1 MYRVRVLVVIC
12 LFAVLASTTALFA
25 QQSSAASSGSASSDA
40 TGSDQKVVM
49 KVGATKLTEGQFDD
63 IFADFSKANEGGPV
77 TTRKAIGES
86 LASALVFSQQAEA
99 QGVDKDPEIQR
110 QIEASRI
117 QILSNAEFERMEKQA
132 TPTMQEVAAFY
143 NAHLDDFDEVS
154 IRRLFVYKQTASSS
168 GHGLPDA
175 EAKARAE
182 QIRKVLASGGDAKAL
197 IAGTKDMIDADP
209 ITFKR
214 DELTGAMAQAFDMK
228 EGEWSQ
234 VADSPDA
241 DLFFQVVKKARLT
254 LAQATP
260 AIQKKLQAQKLREAV
275 QALKN
280 KTGIWMDDAYF
291 SGPLTATKGAVANSS
306 SAKQTQEKR

>member
-1 MYRVRVLVVIC
+1 MLRGQALVVIC
-12 LFAVLASTTALFA
+12 LFAAVPATSSFA
-25 QQSSAASSGSASSDA
+25 QQSSAVSSGAASTGS

-49 KVGATKLTEGQFDD
+49 KVGDTKLTEGQFND
-63 IFADFSKANEGGPV
+63 IFADFQKANEGGPV
-77 TTRKAIGES
+77 TTRKSIGES
-86 LASALVFSQQAEA
+86 FASAFVFSQQAEA
-99 QGVDKDPEIQR
+99 QGLDEDPEIQR

-132 TPTMQEVAAFY
+132 KPTMQEVAAYY
-143 NAHLDDFDEVS
+143 NAHLDDFDEVA
-154 IRRLFVYKQTASSS
+154 IRRLFVYKQTATSS

-209 ITFKR
+209 LTFNR
-214 DELTGAMAQAFDMK
+214 DDLTGTMAKAFDMK

-234 VADSPDA
+234 VADTPDA
-241 DLFFQVVKKARLT
+241 DIFFQVVKKDRLS

-260 AIQKKLQAQKLREAV
+260 AVEKKLQAQKLRDEV

-291 SGPLTATKGAVANSS
+291 SGPLTATKGAVASS
-306 SAKQTQEKR
+306 SSEKQQTQEKR

>member
-1 MYRVRVLVVIC
+1 V
-12 LFAVLASTTALFA
+12 
-25 QQSSAASSGSASSDA
+25 
-40 TGSDQKVVM
+40 
-49 KVGATKLTEGQFDD
+49 
-63 IFADFSKANEGGPV
+63 FSK
-77 TTRKAIGES
+77 
-86 LASALVFSQQAEA
+86 QAEA
-99 QGVDKDPEIQR
+99 DGIDKDPEIQR

-132 TPTMQEVAAFY
+132 KPTMQEVAAYY

-154 IRRLFVYKQTASSS
+154 IRRLFVYKQNEHSA

-209 ITFKR
+209 LTFKR
-214 DELTGAMAQAFDMK
+214 DDLTGSMAKAFDMK

-234 VADSPDA
+234 VAESPDA
-241 DLFFQVVKKARLT
+241 DLFFQVVKKDRLS

-260 AIQKKLQAQKLREAV
+260 TVEKKLQAQKLREEV

-280 KTGIWMDDAYF
+280 KTGIWMDEAYF
-291 SGPLTATKGAVANSS
+291 SGPLTASKDAASS
-306 SAKQTQEKR
+306 SSSEKQNQEKR